1 VAELAT
7 LRQLEAR
14 SSQRA
19 DDLRTLAQWLER
31 DILSLAG
38 PDQAARQA
46 LFDFIVDELRQREPD
61 DPSRIGAVR
70 RALQNQR
77 DDLLAFAGVLD
88 DKLAGIARAAAIPDY
103 LVRATCL
110 LHRKPDTSGAFWQ
123 GWNRLHAAMG
133 HKFYGVWT
141 ALSQAMGSTPRSSSG

>member
-1 VAELAT
+1 MT
-7 LRQLEAR
+7 TTPIR
-14 SSQRA
+14 SIASWWPKPCQFSR
-19 DDLRTLAQWLER
+19 LC
-31 DILSLAG
+31 
-38 PDQAARQA
+38 
-46 LFDFIVDELRQREPD
+46 

-70 RALQNQR
+70 RALQHQR

-88 DKLAGIARAAAIPDY
+88 DKLAAIARAAAIPDD

-133 HKFYGVWT
+133 PSRGHGKVGLVILNYIFSCFSLKR
-141 ALSQAMGSTPRSSSG
+141 ARKSDSLLD